1 MCTYPEIQDP
11 EPEDFDQEQQ
21 RRQIEYEMSQPLATY
36 KTMGSGWGYVSL
48 ERAREL
54 EDIVYAKMVNRRQ
67 YNFSP
72 TGGFARRESA

>member
-1 MCTYPEIQDP
+1 MYTEMQPL

-21 RRQIEYEMSQPLATY
+21 RRQIEYEISQPLAPY

-48 ERAREL
+48 ERVREL

-67 YNFSP
+67 YNRSP
-72 TGGFARRESA
+72 TGAFARKESA